1 VSSALEL
8 FLERDRPRMRV
19 GSEEWKKIVHAKV
32 EALDTPGT
40 VMEFSLE
47 EAEEAGFVEDIA
59 FDGIDLDAEAA
70 DAMAFL
76 ARQALT
82 QDEREEM
89 QRVALLEQLPA
100 EEGESP
106 EDAWLL

>member
-1 VSSALEL
+1 MSSALER
-8 FLERDRPRMRV
+8 FLERDSPRMRV
-19 GSEEWKKIVHAKV
+19 GSEEWKKIVQAKV

-40 VMEFSLE
+40 VMEFTLE

-59 FDGIDLDAEAA
+59 FDGIDLDAEVA

-76 ARQALT
+76 SRKALS

-89 QRVALLEQLPA
+89 QRVALLEQLSA
-100 EEGESP
+100 EEGASP